1 MYKNN
6 IFEISETIQRSE
18 DEVFETL
25 FYGNNIRVERII
37 STGQTTPEDQWY
49 DQDTDEWVVLL
60 QGEARLSFEN
70 EEDIF
75 LRKGDYVLIS
85 ARKRHK
91 VSYTSTDPACIWLAI
106 HGNINI

>member
-1 MYKNN
+1 MYKDN
-6 IFEISETIQRSE
+6 ILEISKTNQRSE

-25 FYGNNIRVERII
+25 FHGKNIRVERII
-37 STGQTTPEDQWY
+37 STGRTTPEDQWY
-49 DQDTDEWVVLL
+49 NQDTDEWVVLL

-70 EEDIF
+70 EEDVF
-75 LRKGDYVLIS
+75 LKKGDYVLIP
-85 ARKRHK
+85 ARKKHK

>member
-6 IFEISETIQRSE
+6 IFDLTEAIQRSE

-25 FYGNNIRVERII
+25 FHGNNIRVERII

-60 QGEARLSFEN
+60 QGEARLCFEN

>member
-6 IFEISETIQRSE
+6 IFEISEVIQRSE

-70 EEDIF
+70 EEDVF
-75 LRKGDYVLIS
+75 LKKGDYMLIQS
-85 ARKRHK
+85 RKKHK